1 MGEQMPDRRFCLM
14 SRRLVVA
21 EIALIFALF
30 ALQGAWPVPDV
41 NEPYYLGKAIHYW
54 NPSWLAGDF
63 FMESAD
69 THKVF
74 YFTFGWLSLWLTPI
88 ALAWTGRLLTWLML
102 AWAWRRLSVA
112 IVPKPWW
119 SVLTAALFACMME
132 NCHMAG
138 EWVIGGVEAKG
149 FAYVLVFLGL
159 EAFVKNR
166 WNKALGLFGAASAF
180 HVLVGG
186 WSAVATGLAW
196 LRIRF
201 FTRQQPT
208 VVPTAC
214 GFAKNLPPLRSLWS
228 GVLIGLLLAL
238 FGLIPSLTLDW
249 GADPTAV
256 QRAHE
261 IYVFERLPHHLVL
274 TGIRPDFIVRL
285 ALLWGFW
292 LSLPWISPPNETLRR
307 LRAFVAGAVVI
318 TWVGVAIHALILI
331 NPGLAADLL
340 RFYFFRLTDVAL
352 PLGVA
357 IEFVA
362 MLAGIPPAAL
372 TLSQERSPCHPERSE
387 GSQAGQILR
396 YAQNDMPIPTSQRPS
411 LLRRCGLVL
420 SLFLASLHFGN
431 LAVDRLFPMPPRS
444 HRLIDFDAWCKACE
458 WVKNSGEIPPD
469 ATFIT
474 PRLTSAFKWYTDR
487 RDVATWKDVPQDA
500 ESIVQWW
507 GRLQDLY
514 ATDLPPP
521 EPRWFQ
527 PVALKGEKQLK
538 ALGAK
543 YRADYL
549 ITERT
554 FPPLDLKPVFE
565 NRSYTIYRLR

>member
-1 MGEQMPDRRFCLM
+1 
-14 SRRLVVA
+14 LV
-21 EIALIFALF
+21 EILLIFALF

-54 NPSWLAGDF
+54 NPTWLSGDF
-63 FMESAD
+63 FMESTD

-74 YFTFGWLSLWLTPI
+74 YFTFGWLSLWLAPVT
-88 ALAWTGRLLTWLML
+88 LAWTGRILTWLML

-112 IVPKPWW
+112 VVPRPWW

-159 EAFVKNR
+159 ESFVENR
-166 WNKALGLFGAASAF
+166 WNRAISMFGAASAF

-186 WSAVATGLAW
+186 WTAVATGLAW
-196 LRIRF
+196 LRLKCANESI
-201 FTRQQPT
+201 PT
-208 VVPTAC
+208 
-214 GFAKNLPPLRSLWS
+214 LRSLWS
-228 GVLIGLLLAL
+228 GILVGFLLAL
-238 FGLIPSLTLDW
+238 LGLIPSLTLDW
-249 GADPTAV
+249 GADPKVV

-292 LSLPWISPPNETLRR
+292 LLLPWIAPPNETLRR
-307 LRAFVAGAVVI
+307 LRAFVSGAVVI
-318 TWVGVAIHALILI
+318 TLVGVAIHGLLLVDR
-331 NPGLAADLL
+331 GLAADLL

-357 IEFVA
+357 IEVVA
-362 MLAGIPPAAL
+362 ALAGTTTVPD
-372 TLSQERSPCHPERSE
+372 RSSVFR
-387 GSQAGQILR
+387 R
-396 YAQNDMPIPTSQRPS
+396 TS
-411 LLRRCGLVL
+411 LLRRWGLTL
-420 SLFLASLHFGN
+420 SIFLVSLHFGN
-431 LAVDRLFPMPPRS
+431 LAVDRVFPMPPRS
-444 HRLIDFDAWCKACE
+444 HRLIDFDAWYEACE
-458 WVKNSGEIPPD
+458 WVKNSGQIPPD

-527 PVALKGEKQLK
+527 PVTLRGERQLK
-538 ALGAK
+538 ALGVK
-543 YRADYL
+543 YQADYL
-549 ITERT
+549 LAERT
-554 FPPLDLKPVFE
+554 FPPLDFERIFE